1 MFLKNSQF
9 TGKHLYQSLFFNKA
23 ASWCL
28 QLYQKKNSDRC
39 FQASFAKFLRLS
51 FLQNTSGPLLLNV
64 CHWNYHYYYYY
75 YCFCCYFSHDYCYIA
90 IIQEN
95 FSTLQTPSSASFSQ
109 SFVFIITWNKPFKVK
124 LVKRPFKN
132 DVTKKM

>member
-9 TGKHLYQSLFFNKA
+9 TGKHLHQSLFFNKA

-28 QLYQKKNSDRC
+28 QLYQKKKLWQVFSSEFCKIFKNI
-39 FQASFAKFLRLS
+39 FFTEYLR
-51 FLQNTSGPLLLNV
+51 PLLLNV
-64 CHWNYHYYYYY
+64 CHWNYHYYYY
-75 YCFCCYFSHDYCYIA
+75 CFCCYFSHHYCYIA

-95 FSTLQTPSSASFSQ
+95 FSSLETPSSASFSQ